1 MPQFEHDRASVHY
14 EIVGEGKPLLL
25 IAGTASDGASWGPL
39 VPLLLGRQIILIDNR
54 ASGRT
59 KVEGPVR
66 HGEMFNDCAALID
79 HLGLGAVDVVGHS
92 LGGWL
97 GLGFAAW
104 HPAKVSRLVT
114 MGTSPATAKSKA
126 LLTDMARLSFTMVPQ
141 DWFRMFYQFLFSE
154 PFFADPAVVTAAA
167 DASTNYV
174 HRQSPGDF
182 ARQIAALDRPETV
195 NFAEISCP
203 VLAIAGDLDLFA
215 PPAAVAAFHAP
226 IPDHRV
232 VTIAQSAH
240 SIHWEKPAETADAI
254 NAFLG

>member
-14 EIVGEGKPLLL
+14 EISGEGKPLLL

-39 VPLLLGRQIILIDNR
+39 LPLLPTRKLILIDNR
-54 ASGRT
+54 ASGQT
-59 KVEGPVR
+59 KVEGPVT

-104 HPAKVSRLVT
+104 HPGKVARLVT
-114 MGTSPATAKSKA
+114 MGTSPATAKTRT
-126 LLTDMARLSFTMVPQ
+126 LLNDMARISFTMVPQ
-141 DWFRMFYQFLFSE
+141 DWFRLFYQFLFSE
-154 PFFADPAVVTAAA
+154 PFFADPANVAAAA
-167 DASTNYV
+167 DASTSYI

-182 ARQIAALDRPETV
+182 ARQIAALDHPENV
-195 NFAEISCP
+195 DLASIACP
-203 VLAIAGDLDLFA
+203 VLAIAGELDLFA
-215 PPAAVAAFHAP
+215 PPEAVAAYHAP

-232 VTIAQSAH
+232 ATIAGTAH
-240 SIHWEKPAETADAI
+240 SIHWEKPAETAAAI
-254 NAFLG
+254 NAFLR